1 MVRRRASCHHR
12 ENYPFAVRAGQR
24 RPRPL
29 HTGRV
34 AAIDDFVLL
43 EVSSETGSARFP
55 ARGDTVRIGRAPDND
70 VVLSAEP
77 TVSRHHAELVRTD
90 GGWAVRDLGSH
101 NGTHLN
107 GVRLAD
113 GSVRNVGPTDVV
125 GLGSV
130 TVRLL
135 PGDGGDH
142 LTVSDGSGREMHRL
156 LTALSARE
164 REVLALVAA
173 GRTDDQVAA
182 ELFISVKTVHSHL
195 DRIRDKAGVRRRAE
209 LTRLAVRLGLSSP
222 R

>member
-1 MVRRRASCHHR
+1 MVGHGPGGGHR
-12 ENYPFAVRAGQR
+12 ENYPFRRRAGR
-24 RPRPL
+24 RAGGRV
-29 HTGRV
+29 HTGTV
-34 AAIDDFVLL
+34 PPIPDVVLL
-43 EVSSETGSARFP
+43 EVSGETGTARFP
-55 ARGDTVRIGRAPDND
+55 VRGATVRVGRAADND
-70 VVLSAEP
+70 VVLTAEP
-77 TVSRHHAELVRTD
+77 TVSRHHAELVRD
-90 GGWAVRDLGSH
+90 GDRWAVRDLGSH
-101 NGTHLN
+101 NGTHVN
-107 GVRLAD
+107 GVRLAE
-113 GSVRNVGPTDVV
+113 GAAGAVGPTDVI
-125 GLGSV
+125 GLGTV

-135 PGDGGDH
+135 PVDGGEG
-142 LTVSDGSGREMHRL
+142 LTVQDDRGRDMHRL